1 MAGKFDRNVV
11 SVTYKRRRRPLGFLM
26 IPIGV
31 LVWCIGWSLLWIGE
45 TMEKLKPKLVK
56 PRGNLTFSVLLPEP
70 KLKLR
75 NRGCTTEAPEKIR

>member
-11 SVTYKRRRRPLGFLM
+11 SVTYKRRRRPLGLLM
-26 IPIGV
+26 IPIEV

-56 PRGNLTFSVLLPEP
+56 HRGNLTFSVLLPEP
-70 KLKLR
+70 KSKLR
-75 NRGCTTEAPEKIR
+75 IRGRSTEAPEKIR